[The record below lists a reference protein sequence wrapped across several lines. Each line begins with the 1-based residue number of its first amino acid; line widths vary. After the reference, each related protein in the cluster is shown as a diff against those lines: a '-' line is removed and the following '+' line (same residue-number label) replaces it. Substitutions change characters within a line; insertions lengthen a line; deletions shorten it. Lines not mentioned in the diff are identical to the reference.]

1 MPSPARLSPLDLL
14 VRLGLA
20 IFALVLLW
28 QVPEPTVIPIP
39 TEDGVERSTEAPVL
53 LLTLYV
59 ALGALAGAAFAL
71 IARPSWSSWRFR
83 WGMPVVVASIPA
95 AVILV
100 QLLVFAG
107 TIRYTTEGIIGS
119 VISFLVSNFSLRVP
133 AILVGVAL
141 AQGVV
146 SEGAPD
152 LDEDAS
158 AAEAS
163 VESAASDS

>member
-1 MPSPARLSPLDLL
+1 
-14 VRLGLA
+14 LA

-59 ALGALAGAAFAL
+59 LLGALAGAAFAL
-71 IARPSWSSWRFR
+71 IARPSWSSWTYR
-83 WGMPVVVASIPA
+83 WGMPLIVASIPA
-95 AVILV
+95 AIIVV

-107 TIRYTTEGIIGS
+107 AIPYRTEGLYGS
-119 VISFLVSNFSLRVP
+119 VVSFLISNFSLRVP
-133 AILVGVAL
+133 AILVGAAL

-146 SEGAPD
+146 SEPSAAPD
-152 LDEDAS
+152 GVSSEKP
-158 AAEAS
+158 
-163 VESAASDS
+163 

>member
-1 MPSPARLSPLDLL
+1 VPSPTRLTALDVV

-53 LLTLYV
+53 LLTLYA

-71 IARPSWSSWRFR
+71 IARPSWGSWTFR
-83 WGMPVVVASIPA
+83 WSMPMAVASIPA
-95 AVILV
+95 AIIVI

-107 TIRYTTEGIIGS
+107 TIPYTTEGIYGS

-146 SEGAPD
+146 SDGVLESEDELPPD
-152 LDEDAS
+152 S
-158 AAEAS
+158 GVPS
-163 VESAASDS
+163 SRES